1 MKTQINTLV
10 HGSNTVAGTSSEI
23 RMAIAKKVVEEN
35 PETMT
40 ISINDVTIE
49 LKAEYSVSRKTVNY
63 IGVIPVSLYHHF
75 FGDFGIPKENASA
88 SICINSD
95 MTVWFRTNSKKNLY
109 QKVAEIN
116 VTIL

>member
-40 ISINDVTIE
+40 ISINDVVIE
-49 LKAEYSVSRKTVNY
+49 LTANYSVSRKTVNY
-63 IGVIPVSLYHHF
+63 CGDIPVSLYHHF

-88 SICINSD
+88 SICINPD

-109 QKVAEIN
+109 QKVAEKN